1 MLQVSFFLASGSVS
15 SLLPHHSN
23 FQAYPNFHVKQP
35 LSKTWGSFNKLLH
48 KEGARWRQLSWA
60 VVSLLGQTSQEVI
73 FLDIEMTLLL
83 PNPRNPNWFS
93 DLLCQLIR
101 FYFFFL
107 LHDGWL
113 FPGRMQ
119 KNIPWETCFFAK
131 KHWKPNCYPH
141 RIQRAQHGFQALQ
154 TAMRGTLYWDK
165 VLPEAQK

>member
-23 FQAYPNFHVKQP
+23 FQAYPNLSVKQP
-35 LSKTWGSFNKLLH
+35 LSKTWRSLNKLFH

-73 FLDIEMTLLL
+73 FLDIEMTLL

-101 FYFFFL
+101 IFFVVTCCLVVSWQAAEKYTLGDLFFCQKALKAKL
-107 LHDGWL
+107 LPSSYSKGPAW
-113 FPGRMQ
+113 FPSTPDSHEG
-119 KNIPWETCFFAK
+119 NFIL
-131 KHWKPNCYPH
+131 
-141 RIQRAQHGFQALQ
+141 G
-154 TAMRGTLYWDK
+154 
-165 VLPEAQK
+165 